1 MDNRSFTYDSILMIL
16 GLLVASAICFWFLRS
31 YDGMLIG
38 LVIAY
43 FSVATLEQFFHGKVV
58 KGELRSNWHRYLSPV
73 GVLIL
78 LVLATTLDGS
88 SQKLLGFQL
97 LGVVTA
103 RIISMVTNDMDFHS
117 AVRFQLVNFLLALG
131 LTSLIPNFWTLAENP
146 EVFIILLQIGGFF
159 IWLQTGFTLL
169 EFLRIRNS
177 TEREAE
183 NAKKENE
190 FYSRLFSLIS
200 HNIRNSLSTVLTR
213 VELMRLV
220 MGDAK
225 TLDSFKHHID
235 PIESGTLEAF
245 RFIDAV
251 FSRNSQATTSK
262 IDTPIGEWLDAV
274 LEDYTSSLSMECIR
288 IETDWTLTQRERIA
302 FDLAM
307 DVFVSNS
314 IKYGAKHVQVTL
326 HNKEIIITDD
336 GPGVAPERLK
346 KLGQSKVVSDSK
358 TGTGSGLMLSNQ
370 LLGLVDWKL
379 EISSVQGEGLTIKMI
394 RS

>member
-1 MDNRSFTYDSILMIL
+1 
-16 GLLVASAICFWFLRS
+16 
-31 YDGMLIG
+31 MLIG

-88 SQKLLGFQL
+88 SQKLLGLQL

-103 RIISMVTNDMDFHS
+103 RLISMVTNDMDFHS

-131 LTSLIPNFWTLAENP
+131 LTTLIPNFWTLAENP
-146 EVFIILLQIGGFF
+146 ELFITLLQIGAFF

-225 TLDSFKHHID
+225 TLDTIKQHID

-245 RFIDAV
+245 RLIDAV
-251 FSRNSQATTSK
+251 FSRNSKATTSK

-274 LEDYTSSLSMECIR
+274 LEDYTGTLSMECIR
-288 IETDWTLTQRERIA
+288 EKTDWTLTQRERIA

-314 IKYGAKHVQVTL
+314 IKYGANHVQVTL
-326 HNKEIIITDD
+326 HNSEIIITDD

-379 EISSVQGEGLTIKMI
+379 EISSPQGEGLTIKMI